1 VAIEILKDYIEQAP
15 FLRLVTT
22 YRDPLKAMEYLQNNE
37 VALIF
42 LDINMPDLSGIQ
54 FLKTLHSL
62 PLVIFTTAYSQ
73 FAVESYEYDA
83 VDYLLKP
90 IEFDRFLKAANK
102 AVVQF
107 HSRNKSEDLIS
118 HTVNVRFAEDK
129 NFILVKSGTQLY
141 RLKISDILYIR
152 GAGNYIVFVT
162 EEKKIMSLLTMKGV
176 LEKLPSDHFYRIH
189 RSFIVN
195 VHQVDVIES
204 EQVKIKNSVIP
215 IGEVYRESFLNAIR
229 K

>member
-1 VAIEILKDYIEQAP
+1 
-15 FLRLVTT
+15 
-22 YRDPLKAMEYLQNNE
+22 MEYLQNHE
-37 VALIF
+37 VDLIF

-54 FLKTLHSL
+54 FLKTLHSP

-107 HSRNKSEDLIS
+107 HARNKRKDLTS
-118 HTVNVRFAEDK
+118 HTVNVRLAEDK

-162 EEKKIMSLLTMKGV
+162 DEKKIMSLLTMKGENHV
-176 LEKLPSDHFYRIH
+176 SSYDERC
-189 RSFIVN
+189 N
-195 VHQVDVIES
+195 
-204 EQVKIKNSVIP
+204 
-215 IGEVYRESFLNAIR
+215 GEVAFRPFLSNPQVFHC
-229 K
+229 